1 MKCSL
6 EKREELAH
14 HGMSVV
20 AWPRA
25 IRHSKS
31 AEWHSHLP
39 SGTQPI
45 GRTLMQFHVLLCS
58 RVIFQDRLTL
68 KKIFLIKLGH
78 FDMSISLIFR
88 NHHLH
93 HCFQKLI
100 KSSFFKLMNSCSKL
114 VAFTYGSFIFQKKK
128 KKSSSFVKKKKS
140 LRFPKLMHSF

>member
-25 IRHSKS
+25 IRHSKG

-45 GRTLMQFHVLLCS
+45 GPTLMQFHVLLCS

-100 KSSFFKLMNSCSKL
+100 KSSFFKTHEFM
-114 VAFTYGSFIFQKKK
+114 FQTSGIHLWLIHFPKKK
-128 KKSSSFVKKKKS
+128 KKNHHHLLKKKS
-140 LRFPKLMHSF
+140 H